1 MQKAL
6 LPVRYTWVTQGIN
19 GSYSHSGTK
28 AIDFGSLK
36 RYVPQTYDLFAP
48 FDCQVVW
55 ADTIAKGGTVALQS
69 LTKIQWAD
77 GTIDYMTVI
86 SEHSNDR
93 PEEGRIFKQGEIYA
107 HMGTAGNV
115 AKHCHIEVQKGRFV
129 KPTGTRYQAGIKA
142 YVYVFPNTVNP
153 YDALFITEDT
163 VIDKASVESYPWK
176 VVTKTVDPVER
187 DIKKNQLK
195 VLADL
200 LRVRKDHS
208 TSSEALGYAVT
219 NGIYDDLE
227 TYTDGFTWHR
237 IGDDQWIADN
247 GEWLELLPME
257 DNEALKKQIASLTD
271 EVARLKADIDDKA
284 SLISVIQE
292 KMNNALNEN
301 KKLQLMYDDLLED
314 HDKAVAMYETLS
326 EEYTITKK
334 KIQTAY
340 DHLIE
345 AFKEVM

>member
-36 RYVPQTYDLFAP
+36 RYVPQTYNLFAP

-69 LTKIQWAD
+69 LTKVKWAD

-93 PEEGRIFKQGEIYA
+93 PEEGRTFKQGEIYA
-107 HMGTAGNV
+107 TMGTAGNV
-115 AKHCHIEVQKGRFV
+115 AKHCHIEVQKGIFV

-163 VIDKASVESYPWK
+163 VIDKASVVSYPWK
-176 VVTKTVDPVER
+176 VAQKTVDPVAR
-187 DIKKNQLK
+187 DTKKNQLK
-195 VLADL
+195 VLVDL
-200 LRVRKDHS
+200 LRVRTDHT
-208 TSSEALGYAVT
+208 TSSDAVGFVEL

-227 TYTDGFTWHR
+227 TVTDGFIWHR
-237 IGDDQWIADN
+237 IGDGQWIADN
-247 GEWLELLPME
+247 GEWLELLPGE
-257 DNEALKKQIASLTD
+257 NETLKKQIDALSD
-271 EVARLKADIDDKA
+271 EIVRLKADISDRD
-284 SLISVIQE
+284 SLVATLRA
-292 KMNNALNEN
+292 KMNAALNEN

-314 HDKAVAMYETLS
+314 HDKAVAMYEQLS

-334 KIQTAY
+334 KISDAY
-340 DHLIE
+340 DRLIE